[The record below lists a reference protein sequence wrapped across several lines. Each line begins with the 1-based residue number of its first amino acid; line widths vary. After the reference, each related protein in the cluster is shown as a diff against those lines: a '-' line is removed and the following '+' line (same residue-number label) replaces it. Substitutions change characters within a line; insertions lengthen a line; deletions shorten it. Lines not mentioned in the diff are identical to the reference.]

1 MKRTSLRT
9 DGPRFLLWFIAT
21 TTQLLKIYGL
31 KKKKNTSNRP
41 KSSHGNPTVSDILYI
56 LPHACKVKKKQKQ
69 NKNKQKQKSNNNK
82 RLQKDQS

>member
-31 KKKKNTSNRP
+31 KKKKTP
-41 KSSHGNPTVSDILYI
+41 ATDQKVHMVILQYLI
-56 LPHACKVKKKQKQ
+56 FCTFYLMLAK
-69 NKNKQKQKSNNNK
+69 
-82 RLQKDQS
+82 

>member
-31 KKKKNTSNRP
+31 KKKTTSNRP

-56 LPHACKVKKKQKQ
+56 LPQACKVKKKQKQ

>member
-31 KKKKNTSNRP
+31 KKKKSATDQKVHMR
-41 KSSHGNPTVSDILYI
+41 ILQYI
-56 LPHACKVKKKQKQ
+56 LPHACKVKTKQ
-69 NKNKQKQKSNNNK
+69 N
-82 RLQKDQS
+82 

>member
-31 KKKKNTSNRP
+31 KKKTPATDQKV
-41 KSSHGNPTVSDILYI
+41 HMVILQYLI
-56 LPHACKVKKKQKQ
+56 FCTFYLMLAK
-69 NKNKQKQKSNNNK
+69 
-82 RLQKDQS
+82 

>member
-31 KKKKNTSNRP
+31 KKKKKKTSNRP

-56 LPHACKVKKKQKQ
+56 LPHACKVEKKKQ
-69 NKNKQKQKSNNNK
+69 NKNKKTKTK
-82 RLQKDQS
+82 I